1 MCFIGISP
9 PISPLAAFDGSSES
23 VRIGELAARVGIT
36 VDAIRFYER
45 TGVIPKPNRNRSG
58 YRIYDEQAFR
68 TLVVVRWAQEIG
80 LPLDEISAFFQG
92 PNDPA
97 ARLERLTAA
106 VAARRIAIAREK
118 KRLTALEGE
127 LDALTAVPFEGGCLF
142 PASFVDRLVLR
153 HEEGIPRPA
162 ERIGASPGGVPAA
175 EKAR

>member
-1 MCFIGISP
+1 MCFTGISRLT
-9 PISPLAAFDGSSES
+9 SPRAAFDGKRDF

-45 TGVIPKPNRNRSG
+45 TYVIPKPSRNRSG
-58 YRIYDEQAFR
+58 YRVYDEQAFR

-80 LPLDEISAFFQG
+80 LPLEEISAFFQG
-92 PNDPA
+92 PNEPA

-118 KRLTALEGE
+118 ERLIALEGE
-127 LDALTAVPFEGGCLF
+127 LDALAAVPFEGGCLF

-153 HEEGIPRPA
+153 HE
-162 ERIGASPGGVPAA
+162 AA
-175 EKAR
+175 R